1 MYWPGCAKLIWHC
14 FCIAMMM
21 LSLSLYAQVLDFF
34 FFLSTYSSNMW
45 AKVKQS
51 LPEPNQIA
59 GSTQEIC
66 ICNYNDPGQFSGHEG
81 KVPAQLLS
89 IQLNCFLIPKTG
101 TLVWAVTDEQPLTG
115 DTSWK
120 LLLFT
125 KLLLLFH
132 FLRFYFILFHV
143 FHFFIGITFKG
154 SCQPSRAQ
162 MTGDKS
168 VNGWLSYKTIL
179 ACYKSKGH
187 IWKKN
192 KSKRKKADDY
202 VVLNRDYKL
211 GLLKQES

>member
-1 MYWPGCAKLIWHC
+1 MTLLLHCHDDVIIEFICPGFRFI
-14 FCIAMMM
+14 
-21 LSLSLYAQVLDFF
+21 

-51 LPEPNQIA
+51 LPKPNQIA

-120 LLLFT
+120 LLPFT
-125 KLLLLFH
+125 KLLLLFN
-132 FLRFYFILFHV
+132 FLRFYFI
-143 FHFFIGITFKG
+143 
-154 SCQPSRAQ
+154 SS
-162 MTGDKS
+162 
-168 VNGWLSYKTIL
+168 
-179 ACYKSKGH
+179 
-187 IWKKN
+187 
-192 KSKRKKADDY
+192 
-202 VVLNRDYKL
+202 L
-211 GLLKQES
+211 GLLLKEVANPHKPKWLGIKVWMGDWATKQSLLVIKVKGTFGKKTNPKEKKLMIM